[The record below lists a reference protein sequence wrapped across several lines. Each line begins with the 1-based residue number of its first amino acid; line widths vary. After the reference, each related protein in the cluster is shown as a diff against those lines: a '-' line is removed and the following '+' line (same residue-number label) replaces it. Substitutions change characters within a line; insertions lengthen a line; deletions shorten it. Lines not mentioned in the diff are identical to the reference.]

1 MSDLLL
7 HPILPFVVGAVLV
20 RLLPH
25 TLGHVV
31 MVLAPVVAMTQI
43 WQLEAGTSVQV
54 DYLDWQLEVL
64 RADGLSTP
72 FGVVFAIAALIAGI
86 YGIATQR
93 GPERSAALLYAGAAF
108 GVVYAGDLLT
118 FFLFWE
124 TKAIA
129 STFLI
134 LARRTARSGRSGM
147 RYLFVHIFGGKLL
160 LAGII
165 VHVWQTDSLSF
176 TTFEPG
182 VAAYLIM
189 VACLLSA
196 AVPPLHAWLADAYPE
211 ATVAGTVFLSA
222 YTTKAAVYALA
233 RGFPG
238 FDILIYLG
246 VIMALYGVVYA
257 VLENDIR
264 RLLGYHIVSQVGYMV
279 AAVGIGT
286 ELAINGATA
295 HAFAHIL
302 YKGLLLMGAGAVLYA
317 TGRAKMSE
325 LGGIAN
331 RMRLVLALYMVGAV
345 SISSFPLFSGFVSK
359 ELVVASASAGDL
371 TWLVVLLKVASVGT
385 FLHTGLKLPFGTW
398 IGKKGLGPRLNGEGP
413 VFVGAVPASM
423 IAAMALSASLNFL
436 LGIRPQLLYD
446 LLPYAVTYD
455 VYTFG
460 KVVEKLQILLFTA
473 LAFWLLLPKLHA
485 KAVVSVDTDWVYRKL
500 PGYLRDLWR
509 RLVPPTPHSG
519 RPSEPSSRVATEP
532 VEPVAGPAPAEP
544 VGGPAPAEPVG
555 GPARVGAAD
564 AADAAAAEAHH
575 ADATD
580 APDAATPSTAAATT
594 ATATRRRVGT
604 PTRLFSPVA
613 GPPPLIATWVLGG
626 LMLLGAIIVLFT
638 SLTP

>member
-7 HPILPFVVGAVLV
+7 HPTLPFVVAALLV

-25 TLGHVV
+25 KLGHVV
-31 MVLAPVVAMTQI
+31 MVLAPVVAMAQI
-43 WQLEAGTSVQV
+43 WQLEAGTSVQL

-64 RADGLSTP
+64 RVDALSTP

-86 YGIATQR
+86 YGMATQL

-134 LARRTARSGRSGM
+134 LARRTERSGRSGM

-165 VHVWQTDSLSF
+165 VHVWQTGSLSF
-176 TTFEPG
+176 TAFEPG

-189 VACLLSA
+189 VACMLSA

-211 ATVAGTVFLSA
+211 ATIAGTVFLSA

-238 FDILIYLG
+238 FEILIYLG

-359 ELVVASASAGDL
+359 ELVVAAASGEGL
-371 TWLVVLLKVASVGT
+371 VWLVLLLKVASVGT

-398 IGKKGLGPRLNGEGP
+398 VGKKGLGPRLNEKGP
-413 VFVGAVPASM
+413 VYVGAVPASM
-423 IAAMALSASLNFL
+423 IAAMALSAALNFL

-446 LLPYAVTYD
+446 LMPYPVTYD
-455 VYTFG
+455 VYTLG
-460 KVVEKLQILLFTA
+460 KVVEKSQILLFTA

-500 PGYLRDLWR
+500 PGYVRELWR
-509 RLVPPTPHSG
+509 RVVTRTTPSKRSTVPPIRIT
-519 RPSEPSSRVATEP
+519 TEP
-532 VEPVAGPAPAEP
+532 AGPAEP
-544 VGGPAPAEPVG
+544 VGAGEPEDAAEPLGAGEPVG
-555 GPARVGAAD
+555 PADPARNAAGIAGD
-564 AADAAAAEAHH
+564 AA
-575 ADATD
+575 
-580 APDAATPSTAAATT
+580 TAAATAPST
-594 ATATRRRVGT
+594 ATTTTVATSEAPVTPRRGVLA
-604 PTRLFSPVA
+604 RLFSPAA

-626 LMLLGAIIVLFT
+626 LMLLGAIILLFA

>member
-7 HPILPFVVGAVLV
+7 HPILPFVVAALLV
-20 RLLPH
+20 RVVPR
-25 TLGHVV
+25 TVGHVV
-31 MVLAPVVAMTQI
+31 MVAAPLTAML
-43 WQLEAGTSVQV
+43 QLWLLEPGTSVQV
-54 DYLDWQLEVL
+54 SYLDFQLEVL
-64 RADGLSTP
+64 RVDGLSTP
-72 FGVVFAIAALIAGI
+72 FGVVFAIAALIGGI
-86 YGIATQR
+86 YGIASQL
-93 GPERSAALLYAGAAF
+93 GPERSAALLYTGAAF

-134 LARRTARSGRSGM
+134 LARRTDRSNRAGM
-147 RYLFVHIFGGKLL
+147 RYLFVHILGGKLL

-165 VHVWQTDSLSF
+165 VHYVDTGSLTF
-176 TTFEPG
+176 TAFEPG
-182 VAAYLIM
+182 LAASLIL

-238 FDILIYLG
+238 FQILIYLG
-246 VIMALYGVVYA
+246 IIMALYGVVYA

-359 ELVVASASAGDL
+359 ELVVAAASADDL
-371 TWLVVLLKVASVGT
+371 TWLVLLLKVASVGT

-398 IGKKGLGPRLNGEGP
+398 VGKQGLGPRSNEGAP
-413 VFVGAVPASM
+413 FHVGTVPATM
-423 IAAMALSASLNFL
+423 IVAMALSAALNL
-436 LGIRPQLLYD
+436 TLGLRPSLLYD
-446 LLPYAVTYD
+446 LLPYEVTYN

-460 KVVEKLQILLFTA
+460 KVVEKSQILLFTA
-473 LAFWLLLPKLHA
+473 LGFWLLLPKLHA
-485 KAVVSVDTDWVYRKL
+485 KAIVTVDTDWFY
-500 PGYLRDLWR
+500 R
-509 RLVPPTPHSG
+509 RLPRVLHAAWERRHYPHATADTEVADEPTPG
-519 RPSEPSSRVATEP
+519 VVTTLTRLA
-532 VEPVAGPAPAEP
+532 AP
-544 VGGPAPAEPVG
+544 
-555 GPARVGAAD
+555 
-564 AADAAAAEAHH
+564 
-575 ADATD
+575 T
-580 APDAATPSTAAATT
+580 TAA
-594 ATATRRRVGT
+594 
-604 PTRLFSPVA
+604 
-613 GPPPLIATWVLGG
+613 PPLLATWVLGAAV
-626 LMLLGAIIVLFT
+626 LAAATLLLFV
-638 SLTP
+638 SLT